1 MEIARNEIGLQEEPN
16 TDFID
21 LRNLT
26 DINRL
31 FSEINHLKSQLA
43 DLSTLKARYSAL
55 VNGLFEV
62 TIENSWS
69 GEWLSRKAIELGSM
83 IQKSQGAYR
92 KIKTLEKELTE
103 KYGFLYEYQTDFQKD
118 AK

>member
-1 MEIARNEIGLQEEPN
+1 LEIARDEIGLQEEPI

-21 LRNLT
+21 LRNLA
-26 DINRL
+26 DINRI
-31 FSEINHLKSQLA
+31 FSEINQLKAALA
-43 DLSTLKARYSAL
+43 DLSTLKARYSAV

-69 GEWLSRKAIELGSM
+69 GEWLSRKAIELGGM
-83 IQKSQGAYR
+83 IQISQSAYR

-103 KYGFLYEYQTDFQKD
+103 KYGFLYEYQTDSQKD